1 MVDFKKSIKMI
12 TVEKIKELK
21 KLKSSS
27 SSKWSSRFNSLHEL
41 QLVSRMKKDEIFLI
55 FLIKKQILNI
65 NSQLFIG
72 MAV

>member
-12 TVEKIKELK
+12 TVEKIKEQK

-27 SSKWSSRFNSLHEL
+27 SSKWSGRFNSLHEL

-55 FLIKKQILNI
+55 FLIKEQILNI